1 MPDAKIDDGISVLIK
16 HKWKI
21 MVALLI
27 LIIAAMFTYVI
38 LPLLDGIIMG
48 IVLAYI
54 ARPMKRFIERYS
66 KGASPYIATLAIVLP
81 IFLIIG
87 FGIIEIF
94 NDVIW
99 AINNQ
104 DYVIG
109 ICLNL
114 LDKLN
119 APEFVR
125 ERIKDILLN
134 FTTYL
139 FPALKEYL
147 TISIVVDMGKT
158 VAMLILNTFLAVLIC
173 FYLLMDGERL
183 IEKITD
189 IIPEEVESF
198 SVRFINH
205 FDSILSAIFIGN
217 TYSAIAVGVLS
228 VIVFWAFGLS
238 NVLALSTIMLLAAII
253 PLLTGWMVIIVLA
266 LFRYFEMGSQ
276 SAIVFFVVC
285 LVVIILP
292 PEFLVRPYIIN
303 TKSDI
308 HPMLIILA
316 FLGGGMVGGVAGF
329 FIAPILLGAIMAAY
343 RAGAD
348 VRRIQILESGD
359 RSKIQE

>member
-1 MPDAKIDDGISVLIK
+1 MQDTKIDDGISVLIK

-27 LIIAAMFTYVI
+27 LIISAMFIYVI

-66 KGASPYIATLAIVLP
+66 KGASPYVATLAIVLP

-87 FGIIEIF
+87 FGFIEIF

-104 DYVIG
+104 DYVLG

-119 APEFVR
+119 APEFAR

-205 FDSILSAIFIGN
+205 FDNILSAIFIGN

-253 PLLTGWMVIIVLA
+253 PLLTGWMVVIVLA

-292 PEFLVRPYIIN
+292 PEFLVRPYLIN

-316 FLGGGMVGGVAGF
+316 FLGGGMVGGIAGF